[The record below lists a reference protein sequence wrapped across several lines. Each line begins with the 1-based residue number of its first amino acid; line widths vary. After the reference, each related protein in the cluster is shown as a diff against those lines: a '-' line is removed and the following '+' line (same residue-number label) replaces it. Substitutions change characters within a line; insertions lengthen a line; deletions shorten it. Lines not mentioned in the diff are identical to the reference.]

1 MYSEAC
7 GFPFM
12 QLQASI
18 TKDDA
23 ARKSI
28 VDPEIKNECSD
39 ESLKRM
45 MELCVMCLSNQPT
58 HRPSIED
65 ILWNLQFAT
74 QVQNS
79 THNNNQE
86 LVKLPG
92 TNVNSLP
99 NYK

>member
-1 MYSEAC
+1 MHSEAC

-23 ARKSI
+23 AKKSI

-45 MELCVMCLSNQPT
+45 MELCVMCLSDQPT
-58 HRPSIED
+58 HRPTIED

-79 THNNNQE
+79 F
-86 LVKLPG
+86 
-92 TNVNSLP
+92 
-99 NYK
+99 